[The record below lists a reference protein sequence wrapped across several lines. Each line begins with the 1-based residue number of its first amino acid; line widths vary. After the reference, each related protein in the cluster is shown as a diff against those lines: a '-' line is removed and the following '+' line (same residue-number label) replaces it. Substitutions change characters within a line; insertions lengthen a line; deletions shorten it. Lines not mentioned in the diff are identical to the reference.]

1 MPDRRGENQ
10 EERLQK
16 VLARAGVASRR
27 RAEEYITEGRVKV
40 NGQVVTTLGT
50 KVNPATDLIEVDG
63 QPVDTTREPP
73 RRYYLLYKPV
83 GYLSTVRDTHGRP
96 TARDLVP
103 AEERLYP
110 VGRLDLDSE
119 GLLLFTND
127 GELAYRLMH
136 PRYEHEKE
144 YMVLVE
150 GQPTNQDLHKLR
162 QGMPIGEKRVFVR
175 AAEAM
180 RMNPRWRWRGEQT
193 PPGHSW
199 LRMVLKEGQKR
210 QIRYMLQDLGYKVVR
225 LIRVR
230 TDQLTLENLEPGKGR
245 WLSTEEV
252 QALRRSAGFR
262 DKTRVRSNTRLQ
274 SNKTSL
280 QSKTS
285 SRSDTSSRDRT
296 PRPKRTRTRSVDK
309 NQDRH

>member
-1 MPDRRGENQ
+1 MLDKRDESR

-27 RAEEYITEGRVKV
+27 RAEEYITAGRVKV

-50 KVNPATDLIEVDG
+50 KVDPTNDLIEFDD
-63 QPVDTTREPP
+63 QPVDTTHEP
-73 RRYYLLYKPV
+73 RKRYYLLYKPV
-83 GYLSTVRDTHGRP
+83 GYVSTVQDTHGRP

-127 GELAYRLMH
+127 GELTYRLMH

-144 YMVLVE
+144 YLVLVQ
-150 GQPTNQDLHKLR
+150 GQPTNEDLHKLR

-175 AAEAM
+175 AAEAV
-180 RMNPRWRWRGEQT
+180 RMNPRWRWRGEQV

-199 LRMVLKEGQKR
+199 LRMVLREGQKR
-210 QIRYMLQDLGYKVVR
+210 QIRYMLQDLGYHVAR

-245 WLSTEEV
+245 WLSAEEV
-252 QALRRSAGFR
+252 QALRRSAGLR
-262 DKTRVRSNTRLQ
+262 DKP
-274 SNKTSL
+274 
-280 QSKTS
+280 
-285 SRSDTSSRDRT
+285 
-296 PRPKRTRTRSVDK
+296 PRPTRTRTRSVGK
-309 NQDRH
+309 NQHRH